1 MSGNLRNERIESAHN
16 RRGQAFF
23 IGVVAGLA
31 AEGF

>member
-1 MSGNLRNERIESAHN
+1 MFGNLRNERIEDAHN
-16 RRGQAFF
+16 RREVFF